1 MDLFTPKTAA
11 PISFGDQPNQGD
23 VDSDEA
29 TRKKSGLEAYA
40 RRNKQSLPKDFSDQV
55 IENEM
60 DLEKDFVTLETVN
73 KLTEL
78 YSLAMAFYE
87 SEGNHKYKYFANKLQ
102 DLLMKANV
110 KEMMVRELAPSKKT
124 KQDEQQIKRLRLEN
138 KISKINAEKEAFTVV
153 KSQEYR
159 DRELNKVLEK
169 NIQSQKDRIKQK
181 LAEKKARAASRA
193 QSVTYL
199 SDDNSSLPDDHIQ
212 DFEKELEDKP
222 RLNDIA
228 EVDEARYNT
237 PPRKRGKDGQ
247 MVFFEKGK
255 AQKTFKFDFDEDKKK
270 PTKGHTRRHSFHRE
284 NVVAVIAQK
293 RTSRAQSFGNGK
305 APFPIE
311 KLKPLTD
318 DNNKAITEKTDGEE
332 HSAGFVR
339 KQTKNQTIVEDCNED
354 KNKSVNSIESA
365 ASKNQVEEIVVQD
378 DKEPEHTQNIESAVF
393 LDDDDEE
400 DHQHEEEQ
408 VIETEETHVVA
419 DEIQIVAEEENI
431 HEQEVQD
438 VQEVQVEEQ
447 ENTQPEAEVQVQ
459 VEEQQV
465 VEAEE
470 SQPAAEETQVVP
482 EEENIHEQ
490 VQETQ
495 EVQVEE
501 QENIQPKAEEEQV
514 IQTEEENIH
523 EQVQETQDVQ
533 VEEQE
538 NIQPEAEAEAVV
550 SEVQQEEPVKE
561 EEVIEAAPEQIVEEA
576 QVNNQE
582 EAVQESEQ
590 VQEEQA
596 EVKEEEVQNEEPK
609 AEIEE
614 VKEQAE
620 EQVKEEKNIRRRT
633 DSEVA
638 DEKKLALMRQ
648 IDAEQKELIDA
659 FIQKQAQ
666 EREEVTK
673 KIEEKFEQKIQ
684 NMKEEMDEDEIAGDM
699 WQRALKKFNKDK
711 ETEINESLEKLGQEQ
726 APEFDKYKKKL
737 LQQKM
742 FKLAELSDE

>member
-1 MDLFTPKTAA
+1 MSTPQATPSGAGFGFSFMDLFTPKTAA
-11 PISFGDQPNQGD
+11 PISFGDQPNQPD
-23 VDSDEA
+23 FDSDEA
-29 TRKKSGLEAYA
+29 TRKKSGLEAYT

-169 NIQSQKDRIKQK
+169 NIQSQKDRIKQR
-181 LAEKKARAASRA
+181 LAEKKARVANRA

-199 SDDNSSLPDDHIQ
+199 SDDNSSLPDDNIQ
-212 DFEKELEDKP
+212 DFEKELEDKA

-228 EVDEARYNT
+228 EVDETRYNT

-270 PTKGHTRRHSFHRE
+270 PSAATKGHTRRHSFHRE

-305 APFPIE
+305 APFPLE
-311 KLKPLTD
+311 KLKPLND
-318 DNNKAITEKTDGEE
+318 DNKPITEKTDVEE
-332 HSAGFVR
+332 QSAGFAR

-365 ASKNQVEEIVVQD
+365 TSKNQVEEIVVQD
-378 DKEPEHTQNIESAVF
+378 EKEPEHIQNVESAVF
-393 LDDDDEE
+393 LDDDEE
-400 DHQHEEEQ
+400 DHEHEEHEEQ
-408 VIETEETHVVA
+408 VIETEEIQVVP
-419 DEIQIVAEEENI
+419 EESHLVAEENVQPEA
-431 HEQEVQD
+431 EVQEVQVEEQRVTQPEAD
-438 VQEVQVEEQ
+438 VQAEEVIETEETQPVVEETQVVPEEESAQPEAEVQEVQVEEQ
-447 ENTQPEAEVQVQ
+447 EV
-459 VEEQQV
+459 
-465 VEAEE
+465 
-470 SQPAAEETQVVP
+470 
-482 EEENIHEQ
+482 
-490 VQETQ
+490 
-495 EVQVEE
+495 
-501 QENIQPKAEEEQV
+501 
-514 IQTEEENIH
+514 
-523 EQVQETQDVQ
+523 
-533 VEEQE
+533 
-538 NIQPEAEAEAVV
+538 IQPEVETVV
-550 SEVQQEEPVKE
+550 SEVQQEESIKE
-561 EEVIEAAPEQIVEEA
+561 EEVTEAASEQIVEEV
-576 QVNNQE
+576 QVHNDQE
-582 EAVQESEQ
+582 ETIQVPEEQ
-590 VQEEQA
+590 VET
-596 EVKEEEVQNEEPK
+596 EVKEEPK
-609 AEIEE
+609 AETEEVIEENKVETEVVEE
-614 VKEQAE
+614 VKEQTE
-620 EQVKEEKNIRRRT
+620 EKTENVEEVVEEVKEEKNIRRRT

-648 IDAEQKELIDA
+648 IDAEQKELIDV

-684 NMKEEMDEDEIAGDM
+684 NMKEDMDEDEIAGDM

-711 ETEINESLEKLGQEQ
+711 ETEINEALEKLGQEQ